1 MSLPRPR
8 LELQDGGGCVLLE
21 DYAWPGPFPVI
32 VPAGFFSDGAT
43 IPAIFWPA
51 IAHPYALSVLRAALP
66 HDYELAQ
73 GLAWDEAARRFRA
86 RLAGSGVGW
95 LRRSLMLAAVT
106 VQGWRRRLTRQLAPP

>member
-1 MSLPRPR
+1 VSLPRPR

-21 DYAWPGPFPVI
+21 DYAWPGPHPVT
-32 VPAGFFSDGAT
+32 VPAGFFSDGAS

-51 IAHPYALSVLRAALP
+51 IAHPYALSVLRAALA

-95 LRRSLMLAAVT
+95 LRRSLIIAAVT
-106 VQGWRRRLTRQLAPP
+106 LHGWWRLTRQLAPP